1 MHRKRLYNPQRAS
14 TALSSA
20 HELQRLG
27 MNGKGQSQVGYFRRV
42 GNDAIQ
48 PLEKSA
54 SNRLICNDQNFGT
67 CGLQDFDAGEGERR
81 RGGRERNRALN
92 RRTCRVVK
100 SAGIRRNP
108 RKPAGLR
115 NEKDQPRAVGLYE
128 LVKVIGNEQT
138 FARYSRE
145 SPTRPLCSLS
155 GLGWLLTKP
164 SVPFLHVSVCFD
176 YQMVTCSGIEVGRTF
191 L

>member
-81 RGGRERNRALN
+81 RGGRERNKVLN
-92 RRTCRVVK
+92 DQSGVEVK
-100 SAGIRRNP
+100 SASSRRNP
-108 RKPAGLR
+108 RKHAGSR
-115 NEKDQPRAVGLYE
+115 KEKVQPRVVDLYE
-128 LVKVIGNEQT
+128 LVEEG
-138 FARYSRE
+138 
-145 SPTRPLCSLS
+145 
-155 GLGWLLTKP
+155 
-164 SVPFLHVSVCFD
+164 
-176 YQMVTCSGIEVGRTF
+176 GIEPESATVG
-191 L
+191 

>member
-27 MNGKGQSQVGYFRRV
+27 MNGKGQSQVGYFPRV

-81 RGGRERNRALN
+81 RGGRERNKVLN
-92 RRTCRVVK
+92 DQSGVEVK
-100 SAGIRRNP
+100 SASSRRNP
-108 RKPAGLR
+108 RKHAGSR
-115 NEKDQPRAVGLYE
+115 KEKVQPRVVDLYE
-128 LVKVIGNEQT
+128 LVEGTGIESESASVVILRLRGYVRRAPSQMHST
-138 FARYSRE
+138 
-145 SPTRPLCSLS
+145 LCEALC
-155 GLGWLLTKP
+155 TQCDKKP
-164 SVPFLHVSVCFD
+164 SPQTGKRALF
-176 YQMVTCSGIEVGRTF
+176 
-191 L
+191 